1 MPDPTKLSE
10 KNRAKLDGIVQQM
23 ISNKES
29 DDNIKFV
36 VDDFKSK
43 YAEKKKPVGTSTS
56 TTPKENTELAPK
68 TGSSVSKSTQGFPE
82 IDTNGILPDFN
93 KMKSGSP
100 VAEKPKTKL
109 QKPPVKEETSFFD
122 YLKENLDTGLATVS
136 KSIYDAPG
144 LVYDAAASITN
155 PIIKGLTGYKGEG
168 ASSDKL
174 AKDLGF
180 VNIPSEIL
188 KEKIKVSNEK
198 INEYASKNGGDA
210 LAALES
216 GNYSGAAKLVAGTTA
231 QSLPIMI
238 AAMASGGESMALTA
252 IGVST
257 ASTKNAQLK
266 DENPEMALGT
276 RVLNSANAGIIEAVT
291 GHLFTG
297 ASGAVMKKIIADKG
311 VEAGSKIIGK
321 SFRATIEKSI
331 EKNPLV
337 SAVGE
342 VVEESAV
349 EFGNQVNDM
358 SSGIRAEFDFHA
370 IKNAG
375 LSATGMGGLQTLGV
389 YGAKG
394 YVKAKT
400 YTKLKSNNKEVFK
413 LRNEIENGSL
423 SDANK
428 AILSLRADRLE
439 AENKKLLGTEIE
451 KAKALPT
458 EAKTELNALN
468 NEFED
473 LKTKFDDIDDADDI
487 PDNLKPAMKEEIKLQ
502 ATKNQKR
509 KTEILS
515 QNDGLEVN
523 DDFSKF
529 EGVEPDFDL
538 ENGKISSLP
547 LKEQERINDLA
558 VEKITGGDKTIEYTK
573 EQASQVANEIYVN
586 EQNPQA
592 EAEKVAEVSTNNSKL
607 DVNQLEV
614 NDNFGDI
621 TIGIVDK
628 ENQSIKAYEDANGEV
643 IRFAT
648 KEEAQAKLAEIQNQ
662 SQATPP
668 VEDVVATSV
677 EKPILNKEID
687 VEDSSNR
694 KGLIPISE
702 LEDFIGEDRN
712 GNAAMPNSRETID
725 KLKEDIAK
733 NGFKEPIVLV
743 YDKFSNDGEASIV
756 EGNHRIIAAKELGLT
771 EIPVRI
777 EKGTLRSDE
786 NRIADKMFPLNRK
799 KIGKIND
806 TFGVK
811 GSDLGLTVR
820 QPNEKDYVNEAT
832 PPTDNPT
839 NGNVRIEPTNVGE
852 SGIAI
857 EESPAKEGV
866 SKPVDGGEGK
876 GDVEVVKKVKSV
888 KGATYDVHFD
898 NDGIISKIISPK
910 DGREI
915 VKFTEREVN
924 DLDAKGRKQ
933 KNKDGTIKKKK
944 VLVRNPNYAQIEAD
958 ALGLPTTNQEKAGKD
973 IDFKV
978 AVDNI
983 SETDPY
989 SVALKALVNGAKV
1002 SFESIVKETGNK
1014 DGKWATNQSDK
1025 TLPSIEKLSEQL
1037 WEQNQNLDQQEI
1049 RNAVIDIISSHSN
1062 INSVKESVV
1071 EIYNENARK
1080 QQEQELHAFLGS
1092 LSEKDMAMYQ
1102 AIQAEDSYIEELSD
1116 KEVEEYYNQKL
1127 DENEQGQQEFA
1138 RAEAANQGPENIAK
1152 GNEGEVRGEG
1162 KQEGQKVGDNQM
1174 DGKDFGGKLK
1184 SNGITTFKL
1193 RDKDKFYHASQ
1204 TKRNGRLKLSNA
1216 PQFGTG
1222 VYFSTDKE
1230 LVEYEF
1236 GEGNTTEVSLTIQNP
1251 VYTGTKQWYEVEE
1264 LAVENAI
1271 KDHNE
1276 RKGLTEDD
1284 RGYMTGWDIS
1294 EIPSKFTSDSAKTL
1308 GYDAIIDEDSGTYTD
1323 EIVVLDESKIVYP
1336 EDQVEVSPEKK
1347 QGGNNGELANE
1358 VNRTK
1363 SLVAERVAY
1372 EKVTPKN
1379 APKKLPEIIKSIATA
1394 LKTTLIYGKSKRG
1407 GAGSYNPSNAL
1418 VRISRAGDI
1427 DTVAHELGHLL
1438 DDRHNILGTI
1448 PSSTELAILGQL
1460 KWYSERGGSNPPV
1473 KATKAQKAEYLQREG
1488 LAEFIRSLIANPTQ
1502 TKIIA
1507 PELLAHFENVV
1518 DPKTQ
1523 AILKD
1528 FSQDFLDFANATN
1541 IEKTLANVE
1550 DLKLPNKNKF
1560 VEWLK
1565 GFRSKDSTLSFTNM
1579 DKFYSEMANSNHFGI
1594 KAFKALLDMSGKSEV
1609 KSHENFEIMSRVFLG
1624 INGKLENIF
1633 ATGLINAKNEK
1644 LKAEGGTFKK
1654 DVNGRTVYENGTP
1667 MTAKWLIEGLDTTSE
1682 EALTKEMNLVIAM
1695 GVAERT
1701 IEYAKKLGRVTDLTG
1716 IGGSVDTDLSVAIG
1730 ALNEFEDLKNSD
1742 PKKYNRIKEGVE
1754 RYRKMAD
1761 APLRYAVD
1769 KGRISEEQYK
1779 LIKDSN
1785 EYYIALNRNIELV
1798 PGEDLFMAFGGSSNA
1813 IGAAKDIIKKSKGG
1827 TETIENPYLSLL
1839 ANINNIIKESDRNEV
1854 MSSFVEPLLNMRTMG
1869 DGTPIDFSKIGRLAN
1884 DGDKNTISV
1893 YRKGKLEKWQFE
1905 ENIYKGLKNIESIS
1919 SDPILSV
1926 FAKPSQLIRWTV
1938 THNPVFYAR
1947 NIVKDTQAR
1956 MIISNDHSSLKDM
1969 IHNASDRELFELY
1982 GGSQAGHLHTGKDSY
1997 SKAMV
2002 TAAKEITAKGGMIIN
2017 PMNWGKKYV
2026 KFLQSGENI
2035 NRIAEFNNSYKV
2047 AIKQGM
2053 SEYDAGLY
2061 AAFQARDLMDFA
2073 VAGHTMRKINQIV
2086 VFSNAGVQSIRKANK
2101 SLQRDPFGFAYRT
2114 ALYSV
2119 LPTVAIGA
2127 LRSAMGDDDEY
2138 EELSDQQRDMFFNFK
2153 TPITGDAWVSIPKP
2167 YELGLTSALVDRGVS
2182 KLRGNDAAL
2191 DGFMG
2196 TTIKTIMPFD
2206 ESSFLGGLKPIVE
2219 TAMNRNTY
2227 TGAAIVPEYESG
2239 KLLEL
2244 RKGKSKASLV
2254 GQDVSLLFKQANLSI
2269 DPRNIDHIMKG
2280 YGTYFA
2286 SQGMAITDLGKKEK
2300 TPLNFWIK
2308 QSGFAKDVASY
2319 NAKSVKKASDLAV
2332 EIGKINSKDMKSLRN
2347 KIEEFALE
2355 TDLKKRKALTNVIY
2369 ADAKEIVKKYS
2380 VEKEN
2385 AILYREKQIELE
2397 ANLDAVIKKIPS
2409 RELRDNPEYIKAKKA
2424 LKDYNESIKK
2434 PSN

>member
-1 MPDPTKLSE
+1 MLQPKPKFDP
-10 KNRAKLDGIVQQM
+10 
-23 ISNKES
+23 NKPFTE
-29 DDNIKFV
+29 NEGQKPKF
-36 VDDFKSK
+36 DPNADF
-43 YAEKKKPVGTSTS
+43 EEVKKKVATSPS
-56 TTPKENTELAPK
+56 TTPKENTDLAPT

-82 IDTNGILPDFN
+82 IDSNGILPDFD
-93 KMKSGSP
+93 KMKSGSGL
-100 VAEKPKTKL
+100 VEKPKTKL

-144 LVYDAAASITN
+144 LVYDAAASLTN
-155 PIIKGLTGYKGEG
+155 PIFEAMGVDKSKL

-174 AKDLGF
+174 ANDLGF
-180 VNIPSEIL
+180 KNIPSEIL

-210 LAALES
+210 LTALEN

-238 AAMASGGESMALTA
+238 AAMASGGESTALTA

-257 ASTKNAQLK
+257 ASTKNAELK
-266 DENPEMALGT
+266 ESNPEMKLGT
-276 RVLNSANAGIIEAVT
+276 RVTNAATAGLIEAVT

-297 ASGAVMKKIIADKG
+297 ASGAVMKKILADKG
-311 VEAGSKIIGK
+311 VEVGSKIISK
-321 SFRATIEKSI
+321 SFTSTIQRAI
-331 EKNPLV
+331 EKNPFV
-337 SAVGE
+337 GAIGE
-342 VVEESAV
+342 VVEETAV
-349 EFGNQVNDM
+349 EFGNQANDIA
-358 SSGIRAEFDFHA
+358 SGIRTEFDIHA

-375 LSATGMGGLQTLGV
+375 LSATGMGGINTIGV

-394 YVKAKT
+394 YIKAKD
-400 YTKLKSNNKEVFK
+400 YTQIKSVNKEIFK
-413 LRNEIENGSL
+413 LQNELSNENL
-423 SDANK
+423 SAENK
-428 AILSLRADRLE
+428 NIIGGRIDRLLS
-439 AENKKLLGTEIE
+439 ENKKLLGGELEKLKSLPIE
-451 KAKALPT
+451 TKK
-458 EAKTELNALN
+458 ELNAIN
-468 NEFED
+468 SD
-473 LKTKFDDIDDADDI
+473 FDDIRTKVENINDDASLS
-487 PDNLKPAMKEEIKLQ
+487 PDVRKAMLDELKVRAES
-502 ATKNQKR
+502 AHKR

-515 QNDGLEVN
+515 QNDVLEVN
-523 DDFSKF
+523 GDFSNF
-529 EGVEPDFDL
+529 NGVDPDFDI
-538 ENGKISSLP
+538 EKESVNSLP
-547 LKEQERINDLA
+547 LKEQETLKKQALESLVTELNPDGKKNI
-558 VEKITGGDKTIEYTK
+558 KITN
-573 EQASQVANEIYVN
+573 EQVVERANEIYLESKANTEPKTASTEPTSVLSEERN
-586 EQNPQA
+586 KTQTSPPSSSEEATPSVSQSNDSQISNPSDNSDLS
-592 EAEKVAEVSTNNSKL
+592 EKITETPESSQIKNQEVS
-607 DVNQLEV
+607 
-614 NDNFGDI
+614 
-621 TIGIVDK
+621 
-628 ENQSIKAYEDANGEV
+628 
-643 IRFAT
+643 
-648 KEEAQAKLAEIQNQ
+648 
-662 SQATPP
+662 P
-668 VEDVVATSV
+668 VEDVVATSL
-677 EKPILNKEID
+677 EKKVTEIQKKRKED
-687 VEDSSNR
+687 LDNFRKESWDNLSDEFKKEDGR
-694 KGLIPISE
+694 KLDEIAFE
-702 LEDFIGEDRN
+702 GEDVI
-712 GNAAMPNSRETID
+712 NSKYDAEI
-725 KLKEDIAK
+725 KEA
-733 NGFKEPIVLV
+733 
-743 YDKFSNDGEASIV
+743 
-756 EGNHRIIAAKELGLT
+756 
-771 EIPVRI
+771 
-777 EKGTLRSDE
+777 
-786 NRIADKMFPLNRK
+786 
-799 KIGKIND
+799 
-806 TFGVK
+806 VK
-811 GSDLGLTVR
+811 
-820 QPNEKDYVNEAT
+820 NEAT
-832 PPTDNPT
+832 PPTNTPT
-839 NGNVRIEPTNVGE
+839 NGNVPVGDQPNDAQ
-852 SGIAI
+852 GKNNKLQ
-857 EESPAKEGV
+857 PAVDTKPSEG
-866 SKPVDGGEGK
+866 
-876 GDVEVVKKVKSV
+876 EVKVTTKKVKSV
-888 KGATYDVHFD
+888 KDGEFDVDF
-898 NDGIISKIISPK
+898 NENGVVTAVRSSK
-910 DGREI
+910 DGRVIPKFVERN
-915 VKFTEREVN
+915 VKPTKKYP
-924 DLDAKGRKQ
+924 KGRKILS
-933 KNKDGTIKKKK
+933 KNA
-944 VLVRNPNYAQIEAD
+944 NYAKIEAD
-958 ALGLPTTNQEKAGKD
+958 AYGELTNNQQNAVEKQEQKLADEKIRAFEPND
-973 IDFKV
+973 EYEI
-978 AVDNI
+978 
-983 SETDPY
+983 
-989 SVALKALVNGAKV
+989 ALKYVAEGGKV
-1002 SFESIVKETGNK
+1002 KLSSARKETGEKNSK
-1014 DGKWATNQSDK
+1014 AMKWAAGFNKESD
-1025 TLPSIEKLSEQL
+1025 LPSIENVAEKLIPTDSS
-1037 WEQNQNLDQQEI
+1037 LDESLI
-1049 RNAVIDIISSHSN
+1049 REHLIDIFSN
-1062 INSVKESVV
+1062 FENQDAVKKHLLEVY
-1071 EIYNENARK
+1071 EENNAK
-1080 QQEQELHAFLGS
+1080 KEEEELRAHLGS
-1092 LSEKDMAMYQ
+1092 LSEKEFAMYE
-1102 AIQAEDSYIEELSD
+1102 ALQAEDSYFEELTD
-1116 KEVEEYYNQKL
+1116 KEL
-1127 DENEQGQQEFA
+1127 DEYNSQKITEYEQGQQEYA
-1138 RAEAANQGPENIAK
+1138 RAETADQKPKIDTK
-1152 GNEGEVRGEG
+1152 GNEGEVGNEG
-1162 KQEGQKVGDNQM
+1162 VQEGE
-1174 DGKDFGGKLK
+1174 
-1184 SNGITTFKL
+1184 
-1193 RDKDKFYHASQ
+1193 
-1204 TKRNGRLKLSNA
+1204 
-1216 PQFGTG
+1216 
-1222 VYFSTDKE
+1222 KE
-1230 LVEYEF
+1230 
-1236 GEGNTTEVSLTIQNP
+1236 I
-1251 VYTGTKQWYEVEE
+1251 
-1264 LAVENAI
+1264 
-1271 KDHNE
+1271 
-1276 RKGLTEDD
+1276 
-1284 RGYMTGWDIS
+1284 
-1294 EIPSKFTSDSAKTL
+1294 
-1308 GYDAIIDEDSGTYTD
+1308 
-1323 EIVVLDESKIVYP
+1323 
-1336 EDQVEVSPEKK
+1336 
-1347 QGGNNGELANE
+1347 GNNGELANE

-1363 SLVAERVAY
+1363 SLVAERVTY
-1372 EKVTPKN
+1372 EKATPKN
-1379 APKKLPEIIKSIATA
+1379 SPKKLPEIIKQVSNA

-1407 GAGSYNPSNAL
+1407 GAGSYNPTNAL

-1438 DDRHNILGTI
+1438 DDRHDILGTI
-1448 PSSTELAILGQL
+1448 PSSTELAILAQL
-1460 KWYSERGGSNPPV
+1460 KWYSERGGSNPPT

-1518 DPKTQ
+1518 DQKTQ

-1528 FSQDFLDFANATN
+1528 FSQDFLDFANASN

-1565 GFRSKDSTLSFTNM
+1565 GFRSNDSTLSFTNM

-1594 KAFKALLDMSGKSEV
+1594 KAFKALLDMSGKSDV

-1654 DVNGRTVYENGTP
+1654 DANGRTVYEDGTA

-1682 EALTKEMNLVIAM
+1682 DALTKEMNLVIAM

-1742 PKKYNRIKEGVE
+1742 PEKYNRIKEGVE

-1761 APLRYAVD
+1761 APLQYAVD

-1798 PGEDLFMAFGGSSNA
+1798 PGEDMFVAFGGSSNA
-1813 IGAAKDIIKKSKGG
+1813 IGSAKDIIKKSKGG

-1919 SDPILSV
+1919 SDPILSF

-2002 TAAKEITAKGGMIIN
+2002 TAAKEITAKGGIIIN

-2101 SLQRDPFGFAYRT
+2101 SLQRDPFGFSYRT
-2114 ALYSV
+2114 AMYSV
-2119 LPTVAIGA
+2119 LPTVAFSA
-2127 LRSAMGDDDEY
+2127 LRYAMGDDDEY

-2153 TPITGDAWVSIPKP
+2153 IPILFGDAWISIPKP
-2167 YELGLTSALVDRGVS
+2167 YELGLPAALVDRAIS
-2182 KLRGNDAAL
+2182 KIHGNDAAL

-2244 RKGKSKASLV
+2244 RTGKYKASLV
-2254 GQDVSLLFKQANLSI
+2254 GQDVSLLFKQANLSV

-2332 EIGKINSKDMKSLRN
+2332 EIGKINSGEMKDLRN

-2409 RELRDNPEYIKAKKA
+2409 RELRDNPEYITAKKA
-2424 LKDYNESIKK
+2424 LKEYNESIKK